1 MGVKRA
7 WQWCGSVSAV
17 GSPCVAV
24 SRGWRRAEGIGG
36 VGPDW
41 LNHYAKPRING
52 KWKECEASKLGKG
65 QTRVAEV
72 TLGSREWIMWELLRL

>member
-1 MGVKRA
+1 MGVCLPLARPM
-7 WQWCGSVSAV
+7 WPFQGV
-17 GSPCVAV
+17 G
-24 SRGWRRAEGIGG
+24 RRAEGIGG

-41 LNHYAKPRING
+41 LNHYAKPRIDG

-72 TLGSREWIMWELLRL
+72 TLGSREWMIMWELLRL